1 MIRGILGANL
11 IVGEKFSD
19 QGQKVFL
26 CRKEGSLK
34 DSAFLCFF
42 LEVCFSCVSFYSC
55 FVCFL
60 VSRVLLFGSI

>member
-1 MIRGILGANL
+1 MIRAILGANL

-34 DSAFLCFF
+34 DSAF
-42 LEVCFSCVSFYSC
+42 S
-55 FVCFL
+55 
-60 VSRVLLFGSI
+60 LLFFRGLF